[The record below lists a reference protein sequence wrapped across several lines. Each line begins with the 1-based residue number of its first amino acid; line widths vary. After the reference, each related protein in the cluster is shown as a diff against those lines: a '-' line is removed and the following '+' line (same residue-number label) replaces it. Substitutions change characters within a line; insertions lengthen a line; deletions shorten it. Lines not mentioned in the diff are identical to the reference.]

1 MRLAQETGQQPEL
14 WLGHIPYIAAAF
26 ALRKCLNCGSEDLDI
41 LGYPHDGGIYIPQYR
56 MKFWVFGRCRN
67 CLYENAYTKLEEMRR
82 RGDGVDVDDL
92 AYYLAVSSVLAGQD
106 FVGLLGKEEFRNI
119 VDRVTGLVLENG
131 VRLDTFRDYFRLR
144 DESTADRYIVKLRYR
159 ELRER
164 MPDVDERIAA
174 RAAEYLRALPK
185 PL

>member
-1 MRLAQETGQQPEL
+1 
-14 WLGHIPYIAAAF
+14 
-26 ALRKCLNCGSEDLDI
+26 
-41 LGYPHDGGIYIPQYR
+41 
-56 MKFWVFGRCRN
+56 
-67 CLYENAYTKLEEMRR
+67 
-82 RGDGVDVDDL
+82 
-92 AYYLAVSSVLAGQD
+92 
-106 FVGLLGKEEFRNI
+106 VGLLGKEDFRNI

-159 ELRER
+159 ELREK